1 MKQRLLATLACLFA
15 AMGSARAESPRVKI
29 VSARVGFPDARNS
42 ESPPICKF
50 AAWSPLDLELE
61 LLSEVADS
69 AQLVVETPDA
79 DGLNTTLA
87 TPLDLSK
94 ARPGT
99 LVRMQAYVRPAA
111 GSGETTVIVR
121 TANGRALSEPY
132 RIRTLRPR
140 DSLTYVVLGLGSR
153 FPNFDLPRQTTPGAV
168 EAETATGPL
177 RGGRVELA
185 AITEVSQL
193 PDRWFGYEAA
203 DLVVLSTSSA
213 DFVKQLGANEKKL
226 AALREWVNR
235 GGRLVISV
243 GSNAAALASFPAILE
258 LAPAA
263 LNPAAP
269 TRLVKAEPKIGQAK
283 PDHAASLPLYWTARE
298 TSQSTILS
306 GNLVSKAGPFPV
318 ANFLAKPGARVV
330 IPPPSRGAD
339 AKDAVAV
346 QAAFGLGRITAIG
359 FDLDRSPF
367 TEFARQAE
375 FWDWVLREGGANRT
389 SVGSEGKARPLNAA
403 PTDDEDE
410 VAVALRTHVDT
421 FDGIPVVS
429 FGSVALL
436 IVLYIL
442 LIAPVEYYFLKRVF
456 GRLELTWITFPIIVL
471 TVCIA
476 AAVSASAM
484 KGNELRVNK
493 VDVIDV
499 VAEGRGGRVYGT
511 TMFTIFSPKI
521 DTFTLRVSPA
531 AGWTVDPTSEASLVG
546 WVGGP
551 RAGRASLLRRNYGY
565 HSDANGA
572 IADGLDNV
580 PVQVWSTKSFSANWA
595 GTLNPRSPVVES
607 KLVHPP
613 GDSSK
618 AIGTFVNRM
627 PFEAVTDCM
636 AFYAGQAYPIGTI
649 LKGQEVRLVLERGQ
663 LGSQWLQD
671 RGQLADLLSRGQAFG
686 GAASASNKPGTATPA
701 PVPTSST
708 LPLWG
713 LLFHEASLKNDEG
726 VVPRNAS
733 LRRLDQ
739 SWRLSSDNRSEVIVV
754 GRVLPPSGTIDA
766 IFGGHESPSRLQLK
780 EGQTLVPGFARQ
792 ETYVRLY
799 LPVRSH

>member
-1 MKQRLLATLACLFA
+1 MKQRLLAILACLFA
-15 AMGSARAESPRVKI
+15 TMGSARAESPRVKI
-29 VSARVGFPDARNS
+29 VSARVGFPDARSNDG
-42 ESPPICKF
+42 PPICKF

-79 DGLNTTLA
+79 DGSNTTLA
-87 TPLDLSK
+87 TPLDLSTT
-94 ARPGT
+94 RPGIT
-99 LVRMQAYVRPAA
+99 LRRQAYVRPAA

-121 TANGRALSEPY
+121 TANGVALSEPF
-132 RIRTLRPR
+132 RIRSLRPR

-153 FPNFDLPRQTTPGAV
+153 FPNFDLPKQTMPGAV

-185 AITEVSQL
+185 AITEVAQL
-193 PDRWFGYEAA
+193 PDRWFGYDAA

-213 DFVKQLGANEKKL
+213 DFLKQLGANEKKL
-226 AALREWVNR
+226 AALREWVSR
-235 GGRLVISV
+235 GGRLVVSV
-243 GSNAAALASFPAILE
+243 GSNAALVQALQE
-258 LAPAA
+258 LLPYSIDATSPSRQVN
-263 LNPAAP
+263 L
-269 TRLVKAEPKIGQAK
+269 
-283 PDHAASLPLYWTARE
+283 LPLYWSARE
-298 TSQSTILS
+298 TSQTTTLN
-306 GNLVSKAGPFPV
+306 GNMAMKGGAFPV
-318 ANFLAKPGARVV
+318 ANFTPKPNRRGRVV
-330 IPPPSRGAD
+330 VPPASRAGVE
-339 AKDAVAV
+339 KDAVAV
-346 QAAFGLGRITAIG
+346 QAAYGLGRTTAIG

-367 TEFARQAE
+367 TEFAKQVE

-389 SVGSEGKARPLNAA
+389 SVGSEGKPRQLNAA

-442 LIAPVEYYFLKRVF
+442 LIAPIEYYFLKRVF

-476 AAVSASAM
+476 AAISASAM
-484 KGNELRVNK
+484 KGDELRVNK

-499 VAEGRGGRVYGT
+499 VAEPQGGRVYGT

-531 AGWTVDPTSEASLVG
+531 AGWTQDPTSEASLVG

-595 GTLNPRSPVVES
+595 GTLDPLWPVVES
-607 KLVHPP
+607 KLEHPP
-613 GDSSK
+613 GDPSK

-627 PFEAVTDCM
+627 PFEAVTDCV
-636 AFYAGQAYPIGTI
+636 AFYAGQAYPLGTI
-649 LKGQEVRLVLERGQ
+649 LKGQEVRLVLDRGQ

-686 GAASASNKPGTATPA
+686 GAASASNKPGTAAPA
-701 PVPTSST
+701 PVPTSSN

-739 SWRLSSDNRSEVIVV
+739 SWRLAPDNRSEVIVV
-754 GRVLPPSGTIDA
+754 GRVLPPAGTIDA
-766 IFGGHESPSRLQLK
+766 LFGGSESPTRLQLK
-780 EGQTLVPGFARQ
+780 EGQTSVPGLARQ